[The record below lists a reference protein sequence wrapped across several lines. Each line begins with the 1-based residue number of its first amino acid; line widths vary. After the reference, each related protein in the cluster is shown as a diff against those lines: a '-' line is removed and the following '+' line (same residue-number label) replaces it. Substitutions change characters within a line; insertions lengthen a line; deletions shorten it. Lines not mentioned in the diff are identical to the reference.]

1 LRQTSP
7 SRENRSGGAQKQSI
21 NQLNVGQRPFWA
33 KIPTAWIKKKQ
44 TLDRLWHEKKEK
56 C

>member
-7 SRENRSGGAQKQSI
+7 SRENRSGSAQKQSI
-21 NQLNVGQRPFWA
+21 NQQKSVTRPFWA

-44 TLDRLWHEKKEK
+44 TLDRLHYKKKEK